1 MSRIVTQHLHL
12 LHLGPSELR
21 ILADNPV
28 AFERAQQVRL
38 AGGIPELL
46 QSGPFSLSL
55 SIAMAAKEGAEGE
68 WRLPW
73 ILIHHT
79 ERTVLGV
86 ASFGQ
91 APGPS
96 GVVELSHAFSTE
108 FGPDEYAGEAIA
120 GLARWALR
128 QPGVAKISLR
138 APRDGTLGE
147 RVLAPIGFH
156 REEPP
161 LEPGQEM
168 ADIWSRSSTPQPQP
182 TTPP

>member
-12 LHLGPSELR
+12 LHLGPNELR

-38 AGGIPELL
+38 AEGIPSLL
-46 QSGPFSLSL
+46 QSSPYSLSQ
-55 SIAMAAKEGAEGE
+55 SIALAANEGPDGE

-73 ILIHHT
+73 IFIHHA
-79 ERTVLGV
+79 ERAVLGV

-96 GVVELSHAFSTE
+96 GDVEIFHAFSTE

-128 QPGVAKISLR
+128 QPGVAKISLC
-138 APRDGTLGE
+138 APRGGTLGE

-156 REEPP
+156 REEPS
-161 LEPGQEM
+161 LQSSQEPAEV
-168 ADIWSRSSTPQPQP
+168 WSRSSTAEAQP